1 MTRSYIP
8 LNSLRAFEA
17 AARHLSFTH
26 AAIELNVTHSAIS
39 QHVKSLEQQ
48 LNCQLF
54 VRVSRGLMLTTEGE
68 NLLPVLNDSF
78 DRIAGMLDRFANKQ
92 AQEKLKVGV
101 VGTFATGM
109 LFPNSRIFAVVI
121 RISICISLPI
131 TTGSIRRQ
139 KGWIIRYAMAEVLG
153 MVPKP
158 YGFAQRRWPRS
169 VRPILPPGLRF
180 QLIC

>member
-39 QHVKSLEQQ
+39 QQVKALEQH

-78 DRIAGMLDRFANKQ
+78 DRIAGMLDRFSRHR
-92 AQEKLKVGV
+92 AQE
-101 VGTFATGM
+101 
-109 LFPNSRIFAVVI
+109 NSKSALSGPLPLAVYSRCWRIFAAVT
-121 RISICISLPI
+121 RILTSSFPRI
-131 TTGSIRRQ
+131 TTGSIRLP
-139 KGWIIRYAMAEVLG
+139 KGWITPSATVAVHGTALR
-153 MVPKP
+153 PFF
-158 YGFAQRRWPRS
+158 FAQRRWPSLLAGVCRQAT
-169 VRPILPPGLRF
+169 RAR
-180 QLIC
+180 